1 MGRQS
6 LAEAHSIAVEADEDY
21 AVADIVHRGTHV
33 AAVRAT
39 PAGPSVARYAADG
52 VPLDGLIA
60 ALSYAREQ
68 LEDRT

>member
-1 MGRQS
+1 MGP
-6 LAEAHSIAVEADEDY
+6 EDFYIPIAVEADEDY
-21 AVADIVHRGTHV
+21 AVADIVHRGTYV

-39 PAGPSVARYAADG
+39 ASGPSVATRYAADG

-68 LEDRT
+68 LED